1 LNGTFL
7 GSQPEWTAWH
17 KRALMRADVVY
28 FPLGRNMM
36 VGPMGE
42 NLLDA
47 AAPLNSLNIR
57 L

>member
-1 LNGTFL
+1 
-7 GSQPEWTAWH
+7 
-17 KRALMRADVVY
+17 MRADVVY